1 MSGPDD
7 TERLAAILQ
16 LAYSGEL
23 AAGLAYRGHGRAVR
37 TPEDRDR
44 IRHIESE
51 EWHHRELVGAMLAR
65 LGKEPSR
72 DRERRARVV
81 GHTLGV
87 LCHLAGWLAPMYG
100 AGRLESRNIV
110 EYETAARLAARAGWP
125 EFVECLL
132 AMAEVEWEHERYFRS
147 GVERHRL
154 ARWVPLWPAPP
165 PKREIR
171 ESFHRELGGRVG
183 HMIEAF
189 VGRQPVGGPGGG
201 AALAPPQP
209 D

>member
-7 TERLAAILQ
+7 VDRLAAILQ
-16 LAYSGEL
+16 AAYSGEL
-23 AAGLAYRGHGRAVR
+23 AAGLAYRGHWRSVR
-37 TPEDRDR
+37 GPDDRER
-44 IRHIESE
+44 IRQIERE
-51 EWHHRELVGAMLAR
+51 EWHHRELVGGMLAR
-65 LGKEPSR
+65 LGKSPSPA
-72 DRERRARVV
+72 RERRARVV

-110 EYETAARLAARAGWP
+110 EYETAARLAAGAGWP

-147 GVERHRL
+147 CVERHRL
-154 ARWVPLWPAPP
+154 GRRLSLWPAPP

-171 ESFHRELGGRVG
+171 DSFSREMGLPPTAPAVPLPLAGR
-183 HMIEAF
+183 
-189 VGRQPVGGPGGG
+189 
-201 AALAPPQP
+201 
-209 D
+209 